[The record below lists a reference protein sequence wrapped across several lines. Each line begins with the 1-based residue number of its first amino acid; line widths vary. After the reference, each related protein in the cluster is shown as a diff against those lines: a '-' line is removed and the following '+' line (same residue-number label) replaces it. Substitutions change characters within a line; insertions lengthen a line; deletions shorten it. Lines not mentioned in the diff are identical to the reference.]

1 MNERPSLR
9 IPLPTDVPGDPRD
22 PRNTRNPPSNTHE
35 TPAST
40 RQTASAPD
48 SQGHNIYDDITVDY
62 GMPVGTLVY
71 TT

>member
-9 IPLPTDVPGDPRD
+9 IPVPTDVPGDPRH
-22 PRNTRNPPSNTHE
+22 PRNTRE
-35 TPAST
+35 TPIT

>member
-1 MNERPSLR
+1 MNDRPSLR
-9 IPLPTDVPGDPRD
+9 IPVPTDVPGDPRN
-22 PRNTRNPPSNTHE
+22 PRNTRE
-35 TPAST
+35 TPVT

-62 GMPVGTLVY
+62 GMPIGTLVY